1 MAVHE
6 RMMDVTDGPEGKADP
21 LCFHYGLS
29 KPTDNRGLFRLV
41 VGEMAAV
48 AERRCGEDDGVRA
61 SGFVIDTTSLDKAG
75 ILEVRESFGADVI
88 AVIDHEKLCVFHPL
102 HSERAR
108 RLAVVTASSSSPAT
122 NPNHIVLPI
131 HMQVQ

>member
-6 RMMDVTDGPEGKADP
+6 RMMDVTDGPGGRADP

-48 AERRCGEDDGVRA
+48 AERRCGEDDG
-61 SGFVIDTTSLDKAG
+61 
-75 ILEVRESFGADVI
+75 
-88 AVIDHEKLCVFHPL
+88 
-102 HSERAR
+102 
-108 RLAVVTASSSSPAT
+108 RLG
-122 NPNHIVLPI
+122 L
-131 HMQVQ
+131 